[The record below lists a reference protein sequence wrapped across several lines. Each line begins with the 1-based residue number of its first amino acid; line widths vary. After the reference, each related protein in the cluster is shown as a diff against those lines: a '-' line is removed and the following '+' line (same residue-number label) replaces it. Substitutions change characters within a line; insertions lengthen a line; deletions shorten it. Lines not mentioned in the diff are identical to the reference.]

1 MPMFNIK
8 IVKETMENLVL
19 SKDVYEMIE
28 KLGLLA

>member
-1 MPMFNIK
+1 MFNIK